1 MNKASKL
8 KKKSRLAESAT
19 VINGVFK
26 TMHPA
31 YAMDLDVVDSDMHND
46 SKFFYNLAEN
56 EGTEVY

>member
-1 MNKASKL
+1 
-8 KKKSRLAESAT
+8 
-19 VINGVFK
+19 
-26 TMHPA
+26 MHPA